1 MTELEKM
8 KNGELFNPSDKSF
21 LFPLIK
27 SEYYQMK
34 FNRTPLWFQGKRD
47 RIAKRLFGSL
57 DGRPY
62 NIFSPMKVVFGSN
75 IHIGKNVFINCNS
88 YFQDYADITI
98 GDNVFI
104 GPNVSFVTIEH
115 PIFFDD
121 RSVKEIPNSI
131 VSSSR
136 GNLEKAFPIKIGN
149 GVLIYTNVTI
159 CPGVLIGDNTVIGAG
174 SVVTKDI
181 PPNVFVCGVPARVT
195 REITEKDKTE
205 ICN

>member
-21 LFPLIK
+21 LLPLIK

-62 NIFSPMKVVFGSN
+62 NIFSPLKVVFGSN

-104 GPNVSFVTIEH
+104 GPNVSIVTIEH
-115 PIFFDD
+115 PLVFSE
-121 RSVKEIPNSI
+121 RTVQVIPNSI
-131 VSSSR
+131 VHGSR
-136 GNLEKAFPIKIGN
+136 GNHEKAAPIKIGN
-149 GVLIYTNVTI
+149 GVLIYTNSTI
-159 CPGVLIGDNTVIGAG
+159 CPGVTIGDNAVIGAG
-174 SVVTKDI
+174 SVVIKDI
-181 PPNVFVCGVPARVT
+181 PANTFACGVPAKVI
-195 REITEKDKTE
+195 REITEEDKLFTT
-205 ICN
+205 